1 MISYQK
7 SYRLKS
13 VREGG
18 ILLHLLAIT
27 LLLEWDLTLLAV
39 DIAISLFVRPSVRP
53 RFLVR
58 SIFLLL
64 DQFWHILCPQ
74 SALGKGFAVPLNQ
87 VCRSRSKVK
96 AIAELCLKSL
106 CKSYIP
112 SLRSNM
118 FYTLPTKCLW
128 SKGVQ

>member
-18 ILLHLLAIT
+18 MLLHLLAIT

-58 SIFLLL
+58 SIFLLTL
-64 DQFWHILCPQ
+64 TNFGTYFAHRVRWVKGLQCP
-74 SALGKGFAVPLNQ
+74 
-87 VCRSRSKVK
+87 
-96 AIAELCLKSL
+96 
-106 CKSYIP
+106 
-112 SLRSNM
+112 
-118 FYTLPTKCLW
+118 
-128 SKGVQ
+128 

>member
-18 ILLHLLAIT
+18 MLLHLLAIT

-58 SIFLLL
+58 SKFLLTL
-64 DQFWHILCPQ
+64 TNFGTYFAHRVRWVKGLQCPWIKFV
-74 SALGKGFAVPLNQ
+74 G
-87 VCRSRSKVK
+87 K

-106 CKSYIP
+106 CKSYIL

-128 SKGVQ
+128 SKRVQWS

>member
-18 ILLHLLAIT
+18 MLLHLLAIT
-27 LLLEWDLTLLAV
+27 LLLEWDLTLS
-39 DIAISLFVRPSVRP
+39 DKSVRP
-53 RFLVR
+53 TVCP
-58 SIFLLL
+58 SKISCPKQIFAHL
-64 DQFWHILCPQ
+64 DQFWHILRPQ

-106 CKSYIP
+106 CKSYIL

-128 SKGVQ
+128 SKRVQ